1 MQQTRTMLFICK
13 MHLVVDN
20 ADKTLAVFFFAFV
33 IFCFPE
39 RTFRYSCIDTRFFI
53 SQTSVLSCITDQK
66 TRHSRS
72 FPLSEHRLLPTP
84 DYFTSTTLT
93 DASFTPRIPPHQRR
107 ITKQG
112 ALPKMP
118 RLGRRGI
125 ILSLFINSLNITL
138 YLLIL
143 VAACLNIIEA
153 SVNFI
158 ILNAF
163 AA

>member
-1 MQQTRTMLFICK
+1 ML
-13 MHLVVDN
+13 
-20 ADKTLAVFFFAFV
+20 
-33 IFCFPE
+33 
-39 RTFRYSCIDTRFFI
+39 
-53 SQTSVLSCITDQK
+53 
-66 TRHSRS
+66 
-72 FPLSEHRLLPTP
+72 
-84 DYFTSTTLT
+84 
-93 DASFTPRIPPHQRR
+93 
-107 ITKQG
+107 
-112 ALPKMP
+112 